1 MIRLILAAALI
12 SGLLQYV
19 FGEQPARRTGN
30 ARRAHPKPR
39 RTRPRRADIS
49 AVSR

>member
-19 FGEQPARRTGN
+19 FGESARRTGN

>member
-1 MIRLILAAALI
+1 MIRFILATALI
-12 SGLLQYV
+12 GGFLQYV

-39 RTRPRRADIS
+39 RARPRRAGIS